1 MPQLSL
7 FEDSQRLRPW
17 LRRDQDHVVAV
28 AAGVLDE
35 LGVVPPV
42 DPEMILSYLGVSRV
56 VAADIPWAGYLFQED
71 GELIVKVRHTDSW
84 TRQRFSMLH
93 EAGHTF
99 LPGFDRAPRFRC
111 DPGLG
116 QREGRSRPE
125 TLSDIAAS
133 ELLFPRDAFIAD
145 LSGRPTFDLVEGL
158 ADKYRASITAT
169 ALRVVSLAPV
179 DSMLIALEWATK
191 PSQRN
196 NETVEPALRVQWT
209 APAGRW
215 PFVPHH
221 KSASEHGSLA
231 RALAGEAIEEPATL
245 RDLCGTD
252 ERLHLSARRYTYK
265 TKEGAK
271 TRVLAI
277 YSRSWGYIQ
286 N

>member
-1 MPQLSL
+1 MSQLSL

-17 LRRDQDHVVAV
+17 LRRDQDHVIAV
-28 AAGVLDE
+28 AADVLDD
-35 LGVVPPV
+35 LGVMPPV
-42 DPEMILSYLGVSRV
+42 DPAMILSYLGVSRV
-56 VAADIPWAGYLFQED
+56 EPADIPWSGYLFAED

-84 TRQRFSMLH
+84 PRQRFSMLH

-133 ELLFPRDAFIAD
+133 ELLFPRDTFTAD
-145 LSGRPTFDLVEGL
+145 LSGRPTFDLVEDL
-158 ADKYRASITAT
+158 AEKYRASITAT

-179 DSMLIALEWATK
+179 DSMLVVLDWATK
-191 PSQRN
+191 PSQGN
-196 NETVEPALRVQWT
+196 DETVESALRVQWT
-209 APAGRW
+209 APRGRW

-221 KSASEHGSLA
+221 KSASPHGPLV
-231 RALAGEAIEEPATL
+231 RALAGEAVEEAATL

-252 ERLHLSARRYTYK
+252 ERLHLSARRYTYN
-265 TKEGAK
+265 TREGAK

-277 YSRSWGYIQ
+277 YSRSWSYIQ

>member
-1 MPQLSL
+1 VSQLSL

-111 DPGLG
+111 DPGRG

-158 ADKYRASITAT
+158 ADKYRASVTAT
-169 ALRVVSLAPV
+169 ALRVGSLAPV

-196 NETVEPALRVQWT
+196 DETVEPALRVQWT
-209 APAGRW
+209 SPGGRW

-221 KSASEHGSLA
+221 KSASVHGPLV
-231 RALAGEAIEEPATL
+231 RALAGEAIEETATL

-252 ERLHLSARRYTYK
+252 ERLHLSARRYAYNTR
-265 TKEGAK
+265 EGAK